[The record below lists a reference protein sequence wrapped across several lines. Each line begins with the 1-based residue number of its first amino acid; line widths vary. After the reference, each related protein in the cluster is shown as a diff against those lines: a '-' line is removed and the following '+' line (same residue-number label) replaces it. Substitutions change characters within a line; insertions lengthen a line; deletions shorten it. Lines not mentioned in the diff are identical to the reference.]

1 MNGNRNDSQAGSF
14 EWLIARGIVTRRTLA
29 MHMLGPEM
37 LRLRRLGPALLR
49 RSTILQLTPPKT
61 VTFLISVLAAIAA
74 SIHYAHVP
82 IPYTHSGFSIL
93 FAGYAVLLAGNLL
106 EGV

>member
-1 MNGNRNDSQAGSF
+1 M
-14 EWLIARGIVTRRTLA
+14 
-29 MHMLGPEM
+29 
-37 LRLRRLGPALLR
+37 
-49 RSTILQLTPPKT
+49 LQLTPPKT
-61 VTFLISVLAAIAA
+61 LTFLVSVILAAVAA
-74 SIHYAHVP
+74 SIHYANVQ

>member
-1 MNGNRNDSQAGSF
+1 MNGNCGNSHAGSF
-14 EWLIARGIVTRRTLA
+14 GWSFAHLLA
-29 MHMLGPEM
+29 SEM
-37 LRLRRLGPALLR
+37 LRLLRLRPALSR
-49 RSTILQLTPPKT
+49 RSTMLQLTPPKT
-61 VTFLISVLAAIAA
+61 VTFLVSFALAAIAA
-74 SIHYAHVP
+74 SIHYTDVQ

>member
-1 MNGNRNDSQAGSF
+1 MRMP
-14 EWLIARGIVTRRTLA
+14 V
-29 MHMLGPEM
+29 PEM
-37 LRLRRLGPALLR
+37 LRLRRLRPALPR
-49 RSTILQLTPPKT
+49 RSTMLQLTPPKT
-61 VTFLISVLAAIAA
+61 VTFLVSVILAAVAA
-74 SIHYAHVP
+74 SIHYADVQ

>member
-1 MNGNRNDSQAGSF
+1 MRMP
-14 EWLIARGIVTRRTLA
+14 V
-29 MHMLGPEM
+29 PEM
-37 LRLRRLGPALLR
+37 LRLRRLRPALPR
-49 RSTILQLTPPKT
+49 RSTMLQLTPPKT
-61 VTFLISVLAAIAA
+61 VTFLISFALAAVAA
-74 SIHYAHVP
+74 SIHYAGVQ